1 MHKYESS
8 ALLMTT
14 QLMKIGAEWDS
25 KKGCFSANHL
35 SASQINLP
43 LSVWLMKYC
52 VWDAAKRKKIPPSVS
67 MLFGGFVGT
76 ALQNM
81 NEFNL
86 TVAEVINGKKNG

>member
-14 QLMKIGAEWDS
+14 QLMKIGDEWDQ
-25 KKGCFSANHL
+25 KEGCFSANHL

-52 VWDAAKRKKIPPSVS
+52 VWDAAKRKKIPASIS
-67 MLFGGFVGT
+67 MLFGGFVGK
-76 ALQNM
+76 ALQDI
-81 NEFNL
+81 NEHNL
-86 TVAEVINGKKNG
+86 TINQVMNGR

>member
-14 QLMKIGAEWDS
+14 QLMKIGDEWNQ
-25 KKGCFSANHL
+25 KEGCFSANHL

-76 ALQNM
+76 ALQNI
-81 NEFNL
+81 NEYNL
-86 TVAEVINGKKNG
+86 TINQVMNGR

>member
-14 QLMKIGAEWDS
+14 QLIKIGAEWDS

-76 ALQNM
+76 ALQNI
-81 NEFNL
+81 NEHNL
-86 TVAEVINGKKNG
+86 TINQVMNGR